1 VYSLTTITGPSA
13 EPVTLAQAKVQLR
26 IDHDDENALIE
37 SWIRSARELAEAHT
51 GKRFVTQQVRMTLK
65 AFPCHPDDVI
75 RLPVGPVTAIT
86 GFTYTD
92 EAGATQALAEN
103 SGYQAWLD
111 HNPPLL
117 APPAYE
123 SWPTTKGGALKA
135 VTVEFTA
142 GTAVA
147 DVPGSVATAI
157 LLTLGYWD
165 QNRGDGTEATNDPR
179 ALGLSPGALR
189 LLDTLWSGAYR

>member
-1 VYSLTTITGPSA
+1 MYSLTTITGPSE
-13 EPVTLAQAKVQLR
+13 EPVTLAKAKAHLR
-26 IDHDDENALIE
+26 IDHDDENALVE
-37 SWIRSARELAEAHT
+37 DWIKSARELAEAHT
-51 GKRFVTQQVRMTLK
+51 GRRFVTQQVRMTLA
-65 AFPCHPDDVI
+65 AFPCHPDANI
-75 RLPVGPVTAIT
+75 RLPVGPVASVDA
-86 GFTYTD
+86 FSYTD
-92 EAGATQALAEN
+92 EAGATQVLAADVN
-103 SGYQAWLD
+103 YQAWLD

-135 VTVEFTA
+135 VTIVFTV

>member
-1 VYSLTTITGPSA
+1 VYSLTTITGPSE
-13 EPVTLAQAKVQLR
+13 EPVTLAKAKAHLR

-37 SWIRSARELAEAHT
+37 DWIKSARELAEAHT
-51 GKRFVTQQVRMTLK
+51 GRRFVTQQVRVTLG
-65 AFPCHPDDVI
+65 AFPCDPDDII
-75 RLPVGPVTAIT
+75 RLPVGPVASVDSL
-86 GFTYTD
+86 TYTD
-92 EAGATQALAEN
+92 EAGATQTLAADVE
-103 SGYQAWLD
+103 YQAWLD

-123 SWPTTKGGALKA
+123 SWPATKGGALKA
-135 VTVEFTA
+135 VTVTFTV